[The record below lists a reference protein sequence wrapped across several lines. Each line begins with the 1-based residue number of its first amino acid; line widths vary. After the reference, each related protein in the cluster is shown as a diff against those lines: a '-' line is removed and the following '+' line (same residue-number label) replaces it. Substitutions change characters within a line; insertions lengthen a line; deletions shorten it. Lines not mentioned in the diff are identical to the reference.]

1 MKNARKRWLREDRE
15 FVRANAGKMTT
26 EEMAEKLGVS
36 VGALQT
42 YASRNDISLKMFCAT
57 EHDISLCRE
66 LYKEGLT
73 TRTIARKMELSN
85 QAVFCIV
92 YSGY

>member
-26 EEMAEKLGVS
+26 EEMAEKLNVS

-42 YASRNDISLKMFCAT
+42 YASRNGISLKM
-57 EHDISLCRE
+57 
-66 LYKEGLT
+66 
-73 TRTIARKMELSN
+73 
-85 QAVFCIV
+85 
-92 YSGY
+92 